1 MWGGIFALG
10 GAIIS
15 ATNASGSGLMKTV
28 DPSYTTSN
36 SFVSHGSTGR
46 NVPQNLSEQLALKE
60 AKSMPIQKWR
70 VLDKIE
76 MRDARWLA
84 KGGWVKVQYMAGK
97 YEHITIH
104 ATYNVYL
111 DVFDDFKFI

>member
-1 MWGGIFALG
+1 
-10 GAIIS
+10 
-15 ATNASGSGLMKTV
+15 
-28 DPSYTTSN
+28 
-36 SFVSHGSTGR
+36 
-46 NVPQNLSEQLALKE
+46 
-60 AKSMPIQKWR
+60 MPIQKWR

-84 KGGWVKVQYMAGK
+84 KDGWVKVQYMAEK

>member
-1 MWGGIFALG
+1 MVYQKMMWCY
-10 GAIIS
+10 
-15 ATNASGSGLMKTV
+15 MK
-28 DPSYTTSN
+28 Y
-36 SFVSHGSTGR
+36 
-46 NVPQNLSEQLALKE
+46 LK

-76 MRDARWLA
+76 MRDAIWLS
-84 KGGWVKVQYMAGK
+84 KDGWVKVQYMAGK

>member
-15 ATNASGSGLMKTV
+15 AANASGSGLMKTV

-76 MRDARWLA
+76 MRDAIWLA
-84 KGGWVKVQYMAGK
+84 KDGWVKVQYMAGK
-97 YEHITIH
+97 Y
-104 ATYNVYL
+104 
-111 DVFDDFKFI
+111 

>member
-1 MWGGIFALG
+1 MVYQKMMWCYMKYLKGI
-10 GAIIS
+10 
-15 ATNASGSGLMKTV
+15 
-28 DPSYTTSN
+28 
-36 SFVSHGSTGR
+36 
-46 NVPQNLSEQLALKE
+46 
-60 AKSMPIQKWR
+60 SMPIQKWR

-84 KGGWVKVQYMAGK
+84 KDGWVKVQYMAEK